1 MTGTVLGAVL
11 PGELTQARLGLHWA
25 AQLVSAAGTSLLP
38 AEEDFSHT
46 NLGWDP
52 MLGVLAG
59 RNVGAKPARAA
70 LVFDGLELVVIE
82 GERERASLR
91 LPGRTLSQALAW
103 LGAEIA
109 GDDAALGLPVHDMP
123 AYPVGEGAVFSDD
136 GAAARTEL
144 AGWFAEAFASI
155 GELAAREDTAA
166 PVRCWPHHF
175 DVASLITLDA
185 KAGAEESRS
194 IGVGFSPGDGSYDQ
208 PYFYV
213 TPWPYPEAKALPPLV
228 AGAHWHTDGW
238 TGAVLTAERV
248 ISVPAQE
255 QQHTI
260 RQALDRGVAVCRDL
274 LGG

>member
-1 MTGTVLGAVL
+1 MTRTALGAVL
-11 PGELTQARLGLHWA
+11 PGELTQARLELHWA

-52 MLGVLAG
+52 RLGALVG
-59 RNVGAKPARAA
+59 HNMGAKPVRAA

-103 LGAEIA
+103 LGSGVA
-109 GDDAALGLPVHDMP
+109 GDDAALSLPVHDMP

-136 GAAARTEL
+136 GAAARAEL

-166 PVRCWPHHF
+166 PVRCWPHH
-175 DVASLITLDA
+175 
-185 KAGAEESRS
+185 
-194 IGVGFSPGDGSYDQ
+194 
-208 PYFYV
+208 
-213 TPWPYPEAKALPPLV
+213 
-228 AGAHWHTDGW
+228 
-238 TGAVLTAERV
+238 
-248 ISVPAQE
+248 
-255 QQHTI
+255 
-260 RQALDRGVAVCRDL
+260 
-274 LGG
+274 

>member
-59 RNVGAKPARAA
+59 RNVGAKPVRAA

-103 LGAEIA
+103 LGSEIA

-260 RQALDRGVAVCRDL
+260 RQALDRSVAVCRDL